1 MFSSTDS
8 GGSWPGPAS
17 VFDIRES
24 LMELNP
30 RLARWAEEGWVG
42 ALFLFRK
49 KCPSPRP
56 TPPNEKLVGGVGGK
70 KLCRRERR
78 ALARNTLHQF
88 GPRIDERFRAIDL
101 QLVRE
106 RVNIDAGLRVACEQR
121 FGFVAIRRHHAAD
134 DTALRERKQGLLRHR
149 VDRIGRGK
157 RFDVEVRRQ

>member
-70 KLCRRERR
+70 NYAVASA
-78 ALARNTLHQF
+78 ALL
-88 GPRIDERFRAIDL
+88 L
-101 QLVRE
+101 
-106 RVNIDAGLRVACEQR
+106 
-121 FGFVAIRRHHAAD
+121 AIRCISSVHESTNAFAPS
-134 DTALRERKQGLLRHR
+134 TCSLCASASTSTPACA
-149 VDRIGRGK
+149 
-157 RFDVEVRRQ
+157 